1 MAFAHWTVL
10 WLPVPRLRPLL
21 FLAAH
26 SQPADGDFPPE
37 VFQVLSEVLS
47 SWVLAW
53 WLWEAV
59 LVVCFQVICP
69 DVSFA
74 SMSGLSIDLNHNAD
88 IFLAKVS
95 LLPYIPLL
103 FLSFLFSSSG
113 RSVSPA
119 TLLLRIFDSGDT
131 IGAPSFCRA
140 VLSGKGF

>member
-1 MAFAHWTVL
+1 M
-10 WLPVPRLRPLL
+10 
-21 FLAAH
+21 
-26 SQPADGDFPPE
+26 G
-37 VFQVLSEVLS
+37 
-47 SWVLAW
+47 
-53 WLWEAV
+53 LWEDV
-59 LVVCFQVICP
+59 PVVCFQVICP

-113 RSVSPA
+113 RTVSPA
-119 TLLLRIFDSGDT
+119 TLLLRIFDNGDT

-140 VLSGKGF
+140 VLSGKGFRVVRLIEFCLLHAAVFRMCGVYT

>member
-1 MAFAHWTVL
+1 MAW
-10 WLPVPRLRPLL
+10 
-21 FLAAH
+21 
-26 SQPADGDFPPE
+26 G
-37 VFQVLSEVLS
+37 
-47 SWVLAW
+47 
-53 WLWEAV
+53 LWEDV

-113 RSVSPA
+113 RTVSPA
-119 TLLLRIFDSGDT
+119 TLLLRIFDNGDT
-131 IGAPSFCRA
+131 IGAPLFVEPFFPA
-140 VLSGKGF
+140 KAFEWFA